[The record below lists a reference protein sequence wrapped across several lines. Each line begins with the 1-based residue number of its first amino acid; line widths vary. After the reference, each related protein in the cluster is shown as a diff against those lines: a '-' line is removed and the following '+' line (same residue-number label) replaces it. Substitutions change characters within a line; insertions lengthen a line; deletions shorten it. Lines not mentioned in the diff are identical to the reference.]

1 MNNHTQPPTRR
12 MFLKSSAVATASV
25 ALGLDAALMGTARGA
40 NDKVR
45 VGMIGAGNRG
55 TQLLEAC
62 LKQPDVEIAALCDV
76 YDPYLS
82 RNYADVEQ
90 RVRDAAGDRIPR
102 MGETFGSGVARYKD
116 FRRVLE
122 RKDIDAVVIATPDH
136 WHAIQTIQAC
146 QAGKDVYVEKPL
158 SVTIVEGRKM
168 AEAAKRY
175 NRIVQVGLHRR
186 SSQQYSQLG
195 RLVQGGKIG
204 QVTLA
209 RAYRVSNMDPRGI
222 GKCVPSQPPKSLDWD
237 MWLGPRAMRPYQD
250 NITPYKFRWWQSYSS
265 QVGNWGVHYF
275 DAIRWILGQTAPLS
289 VCAYGG
295 KYVIDDDRTIPDTL
309 EVTFE
314 MPGGQLLVF
323 GQYEACGISP
333 LGNAEIELR
342 GTLGN
347 LVSRTGA
354 NGYDI
359 IPSDR
364 GQFQSRD
371 ARIQAEQVPRGSGNE
386 NDMTVDHIRN
396 FIDCVKS
403 RQQPRCDLET
413 GHRSTSFA
421 HLANIS
427 LATGSRIDWD
437 PQTERITNNEK
448 ANALLHY
455 EYRRP
460 WTLG

>member
-1 MNNHTQPPTRR
+1 
-12 MFLKSSAVATASV
+12 
-25 ALGLDAALMGTARGA
+25 
-40 NDKVR
+40 
-45 VGMIGAGNRG
+45 
-55 TQLLEAC
+55 
-62 LKQPDVEIAALCDV
+62 
-76 YDPYLS
+76 
-82 RNYADVEQ
+82 
-90 RVRDAAGDRIPR
+90 
-102 MGETFGSGVARYKD
+102 MGEKFGSGVARYKD
-116 FRRVLE
+116 FRQVLD

-158 SVTIVEGRKM
+158 TVTIVEGRKM
-168 AEAAKRY
+168 VEAAKKY

-186 SSQQYSQLG
+186 SSQQYSRLSE
-195 RLVQGGKIG
+195 LVQGGKIG
-204 QVTLA
+204 KVTLA
-209 RAYRVSNMDPRGI
+209 RAYRVSNMDPHGI
-222 GKCVPSQPPKSLDWD
+222 GKCSPSQPPKSLDWD

-250 NITPYKFRWWQSYSS
+250 NITPYKFRWWKSYSS

-275 DAIRWILGQTAPLS
+275 DAIRWVLGQTAPVS
-289 VCAYGG
+289 VSAYGG

-323 GQYEACGISP
+323 GQYEASGVSP
-333 LGNAEIELR
+333 LGNAEIELN

-347 LVSRTGA
+347 LISRTGA

-359 IPSDR
+359 IPSGR
-364 GQFQSRD
+364 GQFQPRD
-371 ARIQAEQVPRGSGNE
+371 ARIQAEQVPRVSGNE
-386 NDMTVDHIRN
+386 NDMTEDHIRN

-427 LATGSRIDWD
+427 LATKSRIDWD
-437 PQTERITNNEK
+437 PNAERITNNEK
-448 ANALLHY
+448 ANELLHY
-455 EYRRP
+455 QYRKP